1 MEKDPIICTCM
12 EITQSQIETAIK
24 KKNLRTIEAV
34 QDETTAGT
42 ICGACVDEIYVLL
55 EKINGSVEL

>member
-1 MEKDPIICTCM
+1 M